1 VRDAGVSFMTFSYSI
16 EHIVKESKEDF
27 LKKIVEDFESSS
39 YPDLTEIYSPL
50 PFFINELIEG
60 LIHPVSDNFPHLYY
74 FIQTKKNH
82 RDNISFKK
90 ALKGLK
96 IIRNVF
102 LEICLKNVPEKDMN
116 KFYMNII
123 SFFDEIEEMFM
134 IDLEDY
140 FKYANNDTLRD
151 RIIKAHKLA
160 IIGKLTSYVAHE
172 FNNILTVTKNWAQ
185 LGLIEKD
192 EAVRNKAFSGIVSS
206 SERGS
211 RLTKSILNFSR
222 RAEFEPCQI
231 NINEFI
237 DEILVIIEK
246 KLIKDGIDLKKSYG
260 NVPEI
265 TVDKFK
271 LREALFNILI
281 NACASLT
288 GSVKKI
294 IVATSVKEDRIEITF
309 SDTGE
314 GIGFEYKDKIY
325 EPFFTTK
332 LLNKDEIDWS
342 TGIGMGVTIAYDII
356 KDHGGEI
363 SVKSEEGRGTDFTVY
378 LPVNKQGE

>member
-1 VRDAGVSFMTFSYSI
+1 MTFSYSI
-16 EHIVKESKEDF
+16 ENIVKESKKDF
-27 LKKIVEDFESSS
+27 LKKIVEEFEASI
-39 YPDLTEIYSPL
+39 YPDLVEIYSPL

-60 LIHPVSDNFPHLYY
+60 LTHAGTDNIPRLYY
-74 FIQTKKNH
+74 FIQTKRTH
-82 RDNISFKK
+82 RDSIPFKK

-102 LEICLKNVPEKDMN
+102 LDMCLKHVPEEDIN
-116 KFYMNII
+116 KVYINMVT
-123 SFFDEIEEMFM
+123 FFDAIEEKFM
-134 IDLEDY
+134 TDLEDY

-151 RIIKAHKLA
+151 RIIKAHKMA

-192 EAVRNKAFSGIVSS
+192 ETIRNKAFNGIVSS

-222 RAEFEPCQI
+222 RAEMEPCQI

-260 NVPEI
+260 DVPEI

-294 IVATSVKEDRIEITF
+294 IVATSLKEDKIEITF

-314 GIGFEYKDKIY
+314 GIGFEYQDKIY

-342 TGIGMGVTIAYDII
+342 TGIGMGITIAYDII
-356 KDHGGEI
+356 KGHGGEI
-363 SVKSEEGRGTDFTVY
+363 NIQSEQGKGTDFTVY
-378 LPVNKQGE
+378 LPVDK